1 LATYSY
7 VAFELSGRRLTGTV
21 DAPDQSSAMAI
32 VASSGAKLLE
42 ISERASSGSTSAKKQ
57 SVSRA
62 ELALLTRRLADL
74 SAAGLPLDRSLQLS
88 GEQSDNIY
96 LQQVTLEA
104 TKDVRGGVPISD
116 ALAKYPDLFPSVFTM
131 TLKAG
136 EASGQFPQVAA
147 RLAELQQTEV
157 RRRSQF
163 IGALTYPAI
172 LAATCVVV
180 VLFLMLFIIPKL
192 SGVFNDLGSE
202 LPASTRLLL
211 SASDF
216 TTHNGA
222 LILIALVA
230 LVVVYQGYMRSA
242 QGQYSRDRI
251 LLNMPLVGKIVTKAA
266 ISRYARVL
274 GTLIYGGVPILES
287 LRIAG
292 AAVGNRVLE
301 ASGTEVQKS
310 VREGHRIADAMRD
323 TGVFSNVLVQM
334 VAVGEETGD
343 LPTMLSRVSES
354 MDFDVDTGVQKLTS
368 LLEPI
373 MVLAM
378 GGFVGFVVISILL
391 PVYEA
396 QDLVK

>member
-1 LATYSY
+1 MATYSY
-7 VAFELSGRRLTGTV
+7 VAFELSGKRLNGTV
-21 DAPDQSSAMAI
+21 DAPDEASAMAM
-32 VASSGAKLLE
+32 VTSTGAKLLE
-42 ISERASSGSTSAKKQ
+42 IGESRTGAGATQKK

-74 SAAGLPLDRSLQLS
+74 SAAGLPLDRALQLS
-88 GEQSDNIY
+88 GEQSDNSY
-96 LQQVTLEA
+96 LRQVTLEA
-104 TKDVRGGVPISD
+104 TKDVRGGAPISD
-116 ALAKYPDLFPSVFTM
+116 ALSKFPDLFPNVFTM

-136 EASGQFPQVAA
+136 EASGQFSQVAS

-172 LAATCVVV
+172 LAATCVIVV
-180 VLFLMLFIIPKL
+180 AFLMLFIIPKL

-202 LPASTRLLL
+202 LPTSTRFLLATSDFAIHNVVGIVVAIAVVIALYQGYIRTSQGQMARDRLLL
-211 SASDF
+211 
-216 TTHNGA
+216 NLP
-222 LILIALVA
+222 LI
-230 LVVVYQGYMRSA
+230 
-242 QGQYSRDRI
+242 
-251 LLNMPLVGKIVTKAA
+251 GKIVSKAA

-292 AAVGNRVLE
+292 ASVGNRVLE
-301 ASGTEVQKS
+301 SSGVEVQHR
-310 VREGHRIADAMRD
+310 VREGHRIAEAMKE

-334 VAVGEETGD
+334 VSVGEETGD
-343 LPTMLSRVSES
+343 LPSMLSRVSES